1 MNDTLSFVKR
11 FGFWQGVNWAC
22 VSAGYVE
29 LLDYEVGKWVAEG
42 FEFGKDLFGSLVW
55 EGIGIVEL

>member
-1 MNDTLSFVKR
+1 M
-11 FGFWQGVNWAC
+11 
-22 VSAGYVE
+22 E